1 LIKRIVDGDTLIA
14 IVGSLEDAA
23 WGNKFVTEN
32 ELPMQMGIMRLNK
45 SEIQNHVH
53 KIRNRQLK
61 TISNEFHMVIR
72 GRAMLRLFNKEK
84 ELVAKQMLC
93 PNMFCILYSGGHG
106 YEIIR
111 DDTLMVEVKL
121 GAYSSVDDDKEKF

>member
-1 LIKRIVDGDTLIA
+1 MIKRIVDGDTLIA